1 MWNKLRRLLDKFV
14 HLLMAIILVAAM
26 GTYVFINSVF
36 LLNIINELRLD
47 TYVSLE
53 TGFGIVMVILLLG
66 WGPVWLAR
74 QFE

>member
-14 HLLMAIILVAAM
+14 LLLMAIILVAAM
-26 GTYVFINSVF
+26 GTYVFINSV
-36 LLNIINELRLD
+36 LVMNIINELRLD

>member
-26 GTYVFINSVF
+26 GTYVFINSV
-36 LLNIINELRLD
+36 LVMNIINELRLD

>member
-1 MWNKLRRLLDKFV
+1 
-14 HLLMAIILVAAM
+14 MAIILVAAM
-26 GTYVFINSVF
+26 GTHVFINSV
-36 LLNIINELRLD
+36 LVMNIINELRLD

>member
-1 MWNKLRRLLDKFV
+1 MWDKLRRLLDKFV

-26 GTYVFINSVF
+26 GTYVFINSV
-36 LLNIINELRLD
+36 LVMNIINELRLD